1 MCLPVRPYKVEREWK
16 AFGLS
21 CAVVQNREAGNRCGY
36 VRVPPGHPA
45 WGKHYDDV
53 DVDVHGGLTFA
64 RPEPCM
70 EHEDGQGYWLGFD
83 YAHCYDAM
91 YDPNMTP
98 EDCETEEGRKCL
110 EIHRRF
116 HPGHVIGS
124 GLGEHWWTEEEVVAE
139 TEHLAEQLAALG
151 TKG

>member
-1 MCLPVRPYKVEREWK
+1 MCLPVKPYKVEREWK
-16 AFGLS
+16 TFGLS

-83 YAHCYDAM
+83 CAHSRDKRPCTDEFILAVNKKY
-91 YDPNMTP
+91 
-98 EDCETEEGRKCL
+98 
-110 EIHRRF
+110 
-116 HPGHVIGS
+116 GS
-124 GLGEHWWTEEEVVAE
+124 IYGDGTYRDFAYVQAEVTLLAKQLHQMKKGE
-139 TEHLAEQLAALG
+139 
-151 TKG
+151 